1 MQNKLILKNYHINV
15 LGRWL
20 NTLSLIGRDSRS
32 RTQFVKM
39 LVPVSET
46 IEAARLSI
54 LEKYAEKDEAGE
66 MKKIP
71 VLNDDGTPKIGLDG
85 KPAEKFDM
93 SPDKEVSFKKD
104 WADYLAEDCVI
115 DILPSNEKVI
125 LNIHNIVL
133 NTDQVIKDEYVKNEA
148 GEVTEVIAWTNLYS
162 EWCDALDK
170 AVE

>member
-1 MQNKLILKNYHINV
+1 MQNKLTLKNYHINV
-15 LGRWL
+15 FGRWL
-20 NTLSLIGRDSRS
+20 NTLTLIGRDSRS

-54 LEKYAEKDEAGE
+54 LEKYAEKDETGAL
-66 MKKIP
+66 KK
-71 VLNDDGTPKIGLDG
+71 VTVDGV
-85 KPAEKFDM
+85 EKYDM
-93 SPDKEVSFKKD
+93 NPDNEALFKKD

-125 LNIHNIVL
+125 LNIHNIVV